1 MAQMNEKKRVLII
14 DDDEIVRMLIAKV
27 VGKYD
32 AEVVMARDGLEAQ
45 AMIRSKETFALI
57 LLDLLIP
64 HVTGWDLLNEIRT
77 NPLIK
82 DVPVVVFTGASVSQ
96 AEKEALGSRVSAFV
110 SKEKFDLAEFD
121 KLVSSFLCPG

>member
-1 MAQMNEKKRVLII
+1 MMMKLCVCLLQ
-14 DDDEIVRMLIAKV
+14 
-27 VGKYD
+27 
-32 AEVVMARDGLEAQ
+32 AQ